1 MRTIINSS
9 KGTTIAILAGVL
21 ATNVSAADWPQ
32 WRGPNRDGRSTET
45 GLLKDWPSEGPKLVW
60 QVKELGAGYSTPSV
74 IGGRIFIM
82 ANKGIEEEFVTA
94 LDVKDGKQVWSTRI
108 GKVGNPDQKPNYPG
122 ARSTP
127 TVDGATLYVLSS
139 DGDLASLNV
148 VDGKIVFQRGYW
160 DKLTF
165 LRSQGLPLPE
175 RP

>member
-1 MRTIINSS
+1 
-9 KGTTIAILAGVL
+9 
-21 ATNVSAADWPQ
+21 
-32 WRGPNRDGRSTET
+32 
-45 GLLKDWPSEGPKLVW
+45 
-60 QVKELGAGYSTPSV
+60 
-74 IGGRIFIM
+74 M

-148 VDGKIVFQRGYW
+148 ATGRSCGVKMFERNLEESRERGPIRVA
-160 DKLTF
+160 D
-165 LRSQGLPLPE
+165 S
-175 RP
+175 